1 MAKERGLKNPFPR
14 AGKSNKNA
22 LNTKICRDETNSA
35 RLFLISFFL
44 LFSHWSI
51 RTVLLLLY
59 YGWNILQ
66 LQTCKKLALRVFAAH
81 IHRCKYSFARYSLR
95 ASTTWT
101 HKYVLIF
108 HSPISFMFHINSYPQ
123 IHTHTYNSN
132 KCYHVLGYQQEA
144 YEIEHSVKCQT
155 MEINNGKYDWVMIM
169 KKFIMLQ
176 KCVQICKCKTNA
188 KDLPQFAT
196 HCRAQWTV
204 RMLFVKYLSQF
215 SKQT

>member
-144 YEIEHSVKCQT
+144 YEIEQRE
-155 MEINNGKYDWVMIM
+155 MPDNGNK
-169 KKFIMLQ
+169 
-176 KCVQICKCKTNA
+176 
-188 KDLPQFAT
+188 
-196 HCRAQWTV
+196 
-204 RMLFVKYLSQF
+204 
-215 SKQT
+215 